1 MITVLI
7 INMCN
12 YRYVMSWTPDQS
24 SLLSV
29 LLDEVVGTQEMID
42 IRQDHCRLHDCIK
55 SDDSVNWYF
64 TGSKAEGLNLPGSDE
79 DY

>member
-24 SLLSV
+24 SVLSL
-29 LLDEVVGTQEMID
+29 LLDEVVGT
-42 IRQDHCRLHDCIK
+42 
-55 SDDSVNWYF
+55 
-64 TGSKAEGLNLPGSDE
+64 
-79 DY
+79 